1 MNQEEMDPKA
11 DNQEVQTTPV
21 TAEFETSNTEETA
34 SINVQAEELL
44 VEEVKPVET
53 KPEEISEENAKESVK
68 TIEAEED
75 HEEPKEQK
83 LSIPDFDQLSVEDS
97 IAVIKSHVNEFTPVR
112 IKGIVESGRSKIL
125 HELNKEQA
133 SVKEVYLA
141 EGGNIIDFHFDQ
153 PLRKELGVIYGSYRD
168 GLRNYYAELE
178 AQLVKNL
185 KIKELIVEEIKALPL
200 MTGSAKEKYDAFKG
214 LREKWNNTGLV
225 PKSDARTIWA
235 NYNHHVDS
243 FFNFLRLAYDL
254 IDKDYQNNLNEKIL
268 LIEELEAH
276 STGAVN
282 PELFRLLQ
290 KSHSRWKR
298 IGPVPREQK
307 EQIWDRFKA
316 VTAVIHEKR
325 DTYNDTLKEVNAL
338 KIQAKRNVVD
348 HITALNDATPSKH
361 SDWQKASKALDVL
374 REEFKTIGFVKSEE
388 NEVVWE
394 DYKVAQREF
403 NRLKNAFYKEE
414 KTVQRE
420 NLSKKEAL
428 VKLAQ
433 NLKDSDNFAET
444 ASALKKAQAD
454 WKISGY
460 VPKKEGDRLWELFR
474 SACNDFFDKM
484 NGERKAK
491 SENFSAAI
499 KAKEEKLIDLKTREI
514 TSVEEAVGLSEEWSE
529 LGAGNRK
536 LDVAFDKML
545 EEKLKGLGLSK
556 EDLESTLFT
565 AKVKAL
571 VEADNQE
578 GLLYQR
584 NWLRDQMENTKK
596 ELNQLEN
603 NLLFFSNSKGN
614 PLLAAAEAS
623 IQTQKTRVA
632 HLTSL
637 RKRFN
642 SLLK

>member
-11 DNQEVQTTPV
+11 EEQTTPETMESNV
-21 TAEFETSNTEETA
+21 TESVATDTANVETEA
-34 SINVQAEELL
+34 IQI
-44 VEEVKPVET
+44 EEVKPEET
-53 KPEEISEENAKESVK
+53 TSTEVATDSAKESVK

-83 LSIPDFDQLSVEDS
+83 LSIPDFDQLSIEDS
-97 IAVIKSHVNEFTPVR
+97 LAVIKSHINEFTPVR
-112 IKGIVESGRSKIL
+112 IKGIVENGRSAIL

-141 EGGNIIDFHFDQ
+141 EGGNIIDFHFEQ
-153 PLRKELGVIYGSYRD
+153 PLRKELGIIYGTYRD

-185 KIKELIVEEIKALPL
+185 TIKEHIVEEIKALPL
-200 MTGSAKEKYDAFKG
+200 MNGSAKEKYDAFKG

-225 PKSDARTIWA
+225 PKADARTIWA

-254 IDKDYQNNLNEKIL
+254 IDKDYQNNLNEKIA

-276 STGAVN
+276 STGAIN

-307 EQIWDRFKA
+307 EQVWDRLKA

-325 DTYNDTLKEVNAL
+325 DTYNETLKELNVL

-348 HITALNDATPSKH
+348 QITALNQSTPSKH
-361 SDWQKASKALDVL
+361 SGWQKASKALEVL
-374 REEFKTIGFVKSEE
+374 RGEFKTIGFVKSQE
-388 NEVVWE
+388 NDLVWE

-403 NRLKNAFYKEE
+403 NRLKNVFYKEE
-414 KTVQRE
+414 KAVQRE

-428 VKLAQ
+428 VALAQ
-433 NLKDSDNFAET
+433 SLKDNDNFAET

-499 KAKEEKLIDLKTREI
+499 KVKEEKLTEIKTREI

-536 LDVAFDKML
+536 LDAAFDKML

-584 NWLRDQMENTKK
+584 NWLRDQMEHTKK

-614 PLLAAAEAS
+614 PLLEAAEAN
-623 IQTQKTRVA
+623 IHAQKTRVA